1 MRTPP
6 KSCNRNPC
14 VPHRRLLIT
23 HATSCQ
29 CLQQHR
35 ASRRVDTEAFEHRS
49 GQLQLRSA
57 CASTLG
63 PADILPS
70 YTMRLSSS
78 LRDDRRRRSTWPGLL
93 TVLAAGML
101 TVTKAQDGIIRG
113 EIFSQPRQPMPE
125 HKIRALREARMLD
138 FEGRV
143 PLHAGYGTHFAYLYV
158 GTPAQRVSV
167 IIDTGSHWTAFP
179 CTGCK

>member
-1 MRTPP
+1 MA
-6 KSCNRNPC
+6 NPAQER
-14 VPHRRLLIT
+14 V
-23 HATSCQ
+23 
-29 CLQQHR
+29 CL
-35 ASRRVDTEAFEHRS
+35 DP
-49 GQLQLRSA
+49 
-57 CASTLG
+57 G
-63 PADILPS
+63 PDILHS

-101 TVTKAQDGIIRG
+101 TVTKAQENGIIRG

-143 PLHAGYGTHFAYLYV
+143 PLHAGYGTHYAYLYV